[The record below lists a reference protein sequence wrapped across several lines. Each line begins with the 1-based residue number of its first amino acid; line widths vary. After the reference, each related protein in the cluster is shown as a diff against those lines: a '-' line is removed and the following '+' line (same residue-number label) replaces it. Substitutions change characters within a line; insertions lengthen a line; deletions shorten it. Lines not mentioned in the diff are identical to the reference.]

1 MKIDKSKPNYLI
13 CKPEPN
19 QTKPNKTKRKLRKS
33 NQNNSE

>member
-19 QTKPNKTKRKLRKS
+19 QTKPNQTK
-33 NQNNSE
+33 QNEIKIKEK